1 MARIER
7 AILLLIVV
15 RIRGGLLATVR
26 LLVVG
31 KCLFAGEGKNR

>member
-15 RIRGGLLATVR
+15 NTWRPVRYSKAFSSWFVFIRG
-26 LLVVG
+26 
-31 KCLFAGEGKNR
+31 